1 MKEILFQWL
10 DRHDLTTE
18 EINDS
23 DYLDSLIINFEENI
37 CEEFSK
43 DDVIYFI
50 TEYQKLKLTIGP
62 GAMNSPGKE
71 SVVVDNLEK
80 VTINIPLDTTNLN
93 ATEVYEKLINNSNFD
108 VKKFTIKNGTH
119 RDTRSAIFV
128 AEISVIQNKFDTIL
142 EDVQSDYILVV
153 ESEEGSYT
161 LFANKNKETPAS
173 DYDVNKF
180 YYLLD

>member
-50 TEYQKLKLTIGP
+50 TEYQKLKL
-62 GAMNSPGKE
+62 
-71 SVVVDNLEK
+71 
-80 VTINIPLDTTNLN
+80 
-93 ATEVYEKLINNSNFD
+93 
-108 VKKFTIKNGTH
+108 
-119 RDTRSAIFV
+119 
-128 AEISVIQNKFDTIL
+128 
-142 EDVQSDYILVV
+142 
-153 ESEEGSYT
+153 
-161 LFANKNKETPAS
+161 
-173 DYDVNKF
+173 
-180 YYLLD
+180 